1 MTAMDVMV
9 TGGAGY
15 IGSVIAARLLAAG
28 HRVTVFDDLSRGHA
42 AAVPDGAD
50 LAVGDIRDGERLT
63 AAMKAARCAAVV
75 HMAALAEVA
84 ESVAFPERYRDVNTE
99 GTRRVA
105 EAALAAGATRLV
117 FSSTAA
123 VYGAPE
129 RVPIDE
135 DATLSPTNPYGDSK
149 LAAERLL
156 GEAAAASGGRLAVM
170 ALRYF
175 NAAGSDGVRGE
186 DHDPETHLVPLALA
200 AARDGRPQR
209 VFGIDYPTPD
219 GTCVRDYVHVSDLAA
234 AHVAAL
240 ERLPRV
246 SGACNL
252 GTGSGS
258 SVREVLRA
266 VEAATGRTLTEE
278 TAPRRAGDPPVLVA
292 SNGRAREVLGW
303 RPRVSLD
310 EIVADAW
317 RWMQEHPRGYD
328 DRGASEQ

>member
-1 MTAMDVMV
+1 
-9 TGGAGY
+9 
-15 IGSVIAARLLAAG
+15 
-28 HRVTVFDDLSRGHA
+28 
-42 AAVPDGAD
+42 
-50 LAVGDIRDGERLT
+50 
-63 AAMKAARCAAVV
+63 
-75 HMAALAEVA
+75 
-84 ESVAFPERYRDVNTE
+84 
-99 GTRRVA
+99 
-105 EAALAAGATRLV
+105 
-117 FSSTAA
+117 
-123 VYGAPE
+123 
-129 RVPIDE
+129 
-135 DATLSPTNPYGDSK
+135 
-149 LAAERLL
+149 
-156 GEAAAASGGRLAVM
+156 M

-219 GTCVRDYVHVSDLAA
+219 GTCVRVHVSDLAA

-266 VEAATGRTLTEE
+266 VETATERTLTEE

-317 RWMQEHPRGYD
+317 RWMQEHPRGYE